1 MWWSATMYT
10 KNRVSTLKKITN
22 LNLKSLIRTLNIVN
36 LYIII
41 YGFHIHNISP
51 SLRTLWDWMLH
62 NWYRVF
68 FFFLNTMFYLNIKK
82 MSDWAESFLTP
93 YFSNMFKKNK
103 KLKKTKLNQEVKW
116 QKEKEKR
123 RGIKIK
129 HSV

>member
-1 MWWSATMYT
+1 
-10 KNRVSTLKKITN
+10 
-22 LNLKSLIRTLNIVN
+22 
-36 LYIII
+36 
-41 YGFHIHNISP
+41 
-51 SLRTLWDWMLH
+51 
-62 NWYRVF
+62 
-68 FFFLNTMFYLNIKK
+68 
-82 MSDWAESFLTP
+82 MSDWAESFLTL

>member
-1 MWWSATMYT
+1 
-10 KNRVSTLKKITN
+10 
-22 LNLKSLIRTLNIVN
+22 
-36 LYIII
+36 
-41 YGFHIHNISP
+41 
-51 SLRTLWDWMLH
+51 
-62 NWYRVF
+62 
-68 FFFLNTMFYLNIKK
+68 